1 MTAKEVRNIISR
13 RLHGFI
19 GQPVILHEQDV
30 GEPAPPL
37 LYYRFISP
45 LIPLGGASIWHEG
58 GKQYR
63 REPTETT
70 MSITAVSY
78 DRNSSNGYI
87 HGDDEALELA
97 ERAISWML
105 HIGRHDLL
113 LEGITIVEISNVQCR
128 SNLMINEVARQYGFD
143 VRLRFERTTTIDMQD
158 IKDGNIKEN

>member
-1 MTAKEVRNIISR
+1 MTAKEVRNIISG
-13 RLHGFI
+13 RLHEFI

-30 GEPAPPL
+30 NEPVPPL
-37 LYYRFISP
+37 LYYQFVSP
-45 LIPLGGASIWHEG
+45 LIPLGGASIWYEN

-78 DRNSSNGYI
+78 NRNSPGGYV

-113 LEGITIVEISNVQCR
+113 LEGITVVEISNVQCR
-128 SNLMINEVARQYGFD
+128 SNLMIDEVARQYGFD
-143 VRLRFERTTTIDMQD
+143 VRLRFERTTAIDMKN
-158 IKDGNIKEN
+158 IKDGNVKKI

>member
-13 RLHGFI
+13 RLHEFI
-19 GQPVILHEQDV
+19 GQPVILHEQDT

-63 REPTETT
+63 RELTETT
-70 MSITAVSY
+70 MSITAASY
-78 DRNSSNGYI
+78 DRNTPNGYV

-105 HIGRHDLL
+105 HIGRHDMMLD
-113 LEGITIVEISNVQCR
+113 GITVVEISNVQCR
-128 SNLMINEVARQYGFD
+128 SDLMIDEVARQYGFD
-143 VRLRFERTTTIDMQD
+143 VRLRFERITAIDVSD
-158 IKDGNIKEN
+158 IEEGNIKKK